1 MIRGF
6 YTLFFVAL
14 FFVPLTTFAQGYNP
28 QDSLSISIVP
38 EHPKPYETVSVTPR
52 SSLLDLISSTVTISA
67 NGQKVEQGSG
77 LVTGY
82 VRAGA
87 PGEKTTITVSVVSGG
102 TTYTKT
108 VVIRPASV
116 ALVVEPTST
125 THPFYL
131 GGSLVASEGP
141 VRLVAVPDFQSTP
154 GVSIKSEQLTYTWR
168 LGQQVLQTVSGI
180 GKSSVTATAPVRYR
194 DATLSVTVTN
204 SENTMVAYASTSIAP
219 TDPLIKVYANDPL
232 LGPLF
237 DHALPNSLTM
247 ETTEQTFR
255 MVPYFFATTPS
266 MSWNVNG
273 STGGVERDVT
283 VRATGNGKG
292 SAVIEASAELA
303 ETFQNA
309 KTSLSVSFGEQ
320 SGLGI
325 FGL

>member
-6 YTLFFVAL
+6 YTLFFLLGVFL
-14 FFVPLTTFAQGYNP
+14 PLSVFAQGYNP
-28 QDSLSISIVP
+28 QDSLSVSIVP

-67 NGQKVEQGSG
+67 NGKKVEEGSG

-108 VVIRPASV
+108 IVIRPASV
-116 ALVVEPTST
+116 ALVVEPAST

-131 GGSLVASEGP
+131 GGSLVASEGL
-141 VRLVAVPDFQSTP
+141 VRLIAIPDFQSAP
-154 GVSIKSEQLTYTWR
+154 GVSIKNDQLTYTWR
-168 LGQQVLQTVSGI
+168 LGQQVLQSVSGI

-204 SENTMVAYASTSIAP
+204 SENTMVAYASTIIAP
-219 TDPLIKVYANDPL
+219 TDPIIKVYANDPL

-237 DHALPNSLTM
+237 DRALPNSLTM

-266 MSWNVNG
+266 LSWSVNG
-273 STGGVERDVT
+273 SPGGVEKDVT

-292 SAVIEASAELA
+292 SAVMEASAKLA
-303 ETFQNA
+303 ETFQSA